1 MYNINITTM
10 YSKMGEKAKKKE
22 KDVIFLEQKPHF
34 VFVLAKIYIY
44 FY

>member
-1 MYNINITTM
+1 
-10 YSKMGEKAKKKE
+10 MGVKLKKKE
-22 KDVIFLEQKPHF
+22 KTVIFLEQNSRF